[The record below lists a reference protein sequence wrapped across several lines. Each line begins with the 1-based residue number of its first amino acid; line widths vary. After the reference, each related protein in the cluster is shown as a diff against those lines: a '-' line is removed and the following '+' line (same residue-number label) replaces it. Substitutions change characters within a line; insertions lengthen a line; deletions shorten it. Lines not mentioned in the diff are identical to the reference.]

1 MNNPPAAV
9 LVSHARDRGRVGR
22 LQLDLKDSAQCPR
35 TASVTYACVAWAPV
49 PRSWTAGSRPH
60 WAEHRWHC
68 EQAPSCKKSN
78 WFDKLAMVANACIRS
93 RLRPG
98 QTSSFSLSPMETL
111 HSNTRHRRP
120 THWFQIFWHS
130 DKVSVNP
137 AVYNLIAYWV
147 CSAPLTK
154 SQIHIFLNLQFKWNS
169 KSV

>member
-68 EQAPSCKKSN
+68 EQAPSCKESN
-78 WFDKLAMVANACIRS
+78 WSDELAMVANACIRS

-98 QTSSFSLSPMETL
+98 QTSSFSLSPFKHKTSPADTL
-111 HSNTRHRRP
+111 VSV
-120 THWFQIFWHS
+120 FLHS